1 MMTTELCNQAVVDA
15 QTHEIVYTKF
25 MSANDSGE
33 TRSHQ
38 SGILLGN
45 IMFGVFFDG
54 QPPTNGA
61 PIRRRVEAVVQGDPE
76 DTRELSVIYY
86 PSKTEMRI
94 TRWGRGDQFILPE
107 YTGSLFVLVVH
118 RPDKIF
124 VYRFDTDDSIT
135 DFLAGVGID
144 STQTNSII
152 GSDHIARTKS
162 LEEQL
167 RDALQQAAQQLMLS
181 VDDFPTTTQM
191 SQTAR
196 QIEDHV
202 LDHIERITTDPD
214 SKLVSWTNV
223 EYSLFKLVEQIRYR
237 DVMNRGFNNVEDFV
251 AVANSILNRRK
262 SRAGKGF
269 ESHVAAILDGNQVRY
284 TPQAIT
290 EERKKPDFIFP
301 SIKQY
306 KQSSFPVAGLTSLA
320 VKTTCK
326 DRWRQVITEADRL
339 KDSPK
344 YLLTLQQG
352 ISKNQLREM
361 ESENVQLV
369 VPKEYIASYPPEY
382 KSKIMRVSDF
392 VKLVHERQD
401 EFSSFSS

>member
-1 MMTTELCNQAVVDA
+1 MATELCNQAVVDVESHPIA
-15 QTHEIVYTKF
+15 YTKF

-33 TRSHQ
+33 TKAHQ

-45 IMFGVFFDG
+45 VMFGVFFEGDR
-54 QPPTNGA
+54 PKTGA
-61 PIRRRVEAVVQGDPE
+61 PIRRKVEVVVQGDQE
-76 DTRELSVIYY
+76 DVRELTVIYY

-94 TRWGRGDQFILPE
+94 TGWGRGDQFILPE
-107 YTGSLFVLVVH
+107 YTGSLFVLVAH
-118 RPDKIF
+118 QPYKLT
-124 VYRFDTDDSIT
+124 VYRFDTDDTIT

-152 GSDHIARTKS
+152 GADHITKNKS

-167 RDALQQAAQQLMLS
+167 QDALQQAALELMQS
-181 VDDFPTTTQM
+181 VGDFPTTTQM

-196 QIEDHV
+196 QIEERV
-202 LDHIERITTDPD
+202 LDHTERITKDPD
-214 SKLVSWTNV
+214 SKIVSWTNV
-223 EYSLFKLVEQIRYR
+223 EYLLFKFVEQIRYC
-237 DVMNRGFNNVEDFV
+237 DVMNKGFNNVEDFV

-269 ESHVAAILDGNQVRY
+269 ESHVAAILDGNQVHY

-290 EERKKPDFIFP
+290 EEHKKPDFIFP
-301 SIKQY
+301 SIEKY
-306 KQSSFPVAGLTSLA
+306 KLSSFPVAGLTSLA

-339 KDSPK
+339 KNSPK

-361 ESENVQLV
+361 ESENVQLI
-369 VPKEYIASYPPEY
+369 VPKEYLASYPPEY
-382 KSKIMRVSDF
+382 KAKIMKVSDF
-392 VKLVHERQD
+392 VELVRDRQS
-401 EFSSFSS
+401 EYVLW